1 MMAIFLGINV
11 ISVVILNIGIKT
23 AMLQN
28 RNNIRLNVN
37 RVHKPGNALSKIIY
51 TYYYLSI

>member
-1 MMAIFLGINV
+1 MMAIFLVINV
-11 ISVVILNIGIKT
+11 ISEVILNIGIKT
-23 AMLQN
+23 AKLQN